1 MLDTVSTAR
10 NGSLH
15 PLGAPDLVDASGSR
29 GGTRGWAG
37 RAEAQVGR
45 VWIKN
50 AERLGFMDFP
60 RGPFTLA
67 GISLFSTNGA
77 RPPLFFL
84 ALFFLAGAVEKF
96 PSGSVWTMRARWKW
110 TPQ

>member
-10 NGSLH
+10 NGSLY
-15 PLGAPDLVDASGSR
+15 PLGAPDLVDTSGPR

-67 GISLFSTNGA
+67 
-77 RPPLFFL
+77 
-84 ALFFLAGAVEKF
+84 
-96 PSGSVWTMRARWKW
+96 
-110 TPQ
+110 